1 MLAAA
6 AAIVLTAGATGF
18 LGPLGSLISGSG
30 ARSATE
36 GPAAAGAAGTPVAA
50 IVAAPLS
57 ATVAAPGARRRSS
70 GRGRGPGGRGPSG
83 GGRGPGSPNVP
94 SGPAPG
100 PSGGGG
106 GGAPGGGGG
115 PPGGGGGGGPVVQ
128 TLAGAVQQVQRQAP
142 PAAQP
147 LTGQLD
153 RVTGA
158 LSDACRRLPV
168 CP

>member
-1 MLAAA
+1 MLAAV

-36 GPAAAGAAGTPVAA
+36 GPAAAGAGGTPVAA

-57 ATVAAPGARRRSS
+57 ASVAAPGARRRPS
-70 GRGRGPGGRGPSG
+70 GRSRGPGGGRPGDGGRGPS
-83 GGRGPGSPNVP
+83 SP
-94 SGPAPG
+94 SGPSRPAPG
-100 PSGGGG
+100 PGGGG
-106 GGAPGGGGG
+106 GGGSPVPVG
-115 PPGGGGGGGPVVQ
+115 PPGGGGGSGPVVQ
-128 TLAGAVQQVQRQAP
+128 TVAGAVQQVQRQAP

-147 LTGQLD
+147 LTGELD

-158 LSDACRRLPV
+158 LTDACRRLPV

>member
-1 MLAAA
+1 MLAAV

-18 LGPLGSLISGSG
+18 LGPLGALISGSG

-36 GPAAAGAAGTPVAA
+36 GPAAAGTPVAA

-57 ATVAAPGARRRSS
+57 ASGAAPDAGRRPS
-70 GRGRGPGGRGPSG
+70 GRSRGPGGGGPGGGGRGPS
-83 GGRGPGSPNVP
+83 SPSGP

-100 PSGGGG
+100 PGPGGGG
-106 GGAPGGGGG
+106 GGSPVPVG
-115 PPGGGGGGGPVVQ
+115 PPGGGGGSGPVVQ
-128 TLAGAVQQVQRQAP
+128 TVAGAVQQVQRQAP

-147 LTGQLD
+147 LTGELD

-158 LSDACRRLPV
+158 LTDACRRLPV